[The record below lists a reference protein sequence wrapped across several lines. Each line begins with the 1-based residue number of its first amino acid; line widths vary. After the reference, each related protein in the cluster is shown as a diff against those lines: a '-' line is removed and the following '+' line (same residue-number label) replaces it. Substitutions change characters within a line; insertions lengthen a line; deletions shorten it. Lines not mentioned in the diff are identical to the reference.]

1 MLDRIPDALDIL
13 ISNPDLIVADEI
25 TDENEQ
31 FDEAPYQIRGCVLT
45 IVERLD
51 EEFVKL
57 LKECDPHSN
66 EYVQRYTKFVSV
78 LNCFYY
84 FLYSRLKDEI
94 KVTHIVDKVQIYIER
109 QDRPA
114 EVCRIYLRK
123 TEHLYYKLDGR
134 VLEKREVNLF
144 LIS

>member
-1 MLDRIPDALDIL
+1 LLDRIPDALDIL

-66 EYVQRYTKFVSV
+66 EYVQRYAGFLGV
-78 LNCFYY
+78 LNRFNK
-84 FLYSRLKDEI
+84 FFF
-94 KVTHIVDKVQIYIER
+94 
-109 QDRPA
+109 A
-114 EVCRIYLRK
+114 
-123 TEHLYYKLDGR
+123 G
-134 VLEKREVNLF
+134 
-144 LIS
+144 